1 LSFHF
6 QDVTYESLDDIY
18 CSNFSTGCNPN
29 VLGWRPQPCISFLQL
44 DVGCSVVIAAAISDA
59 MLLPTDDCF
68 AQDVPEPVCDGLTC
82 PKFLNCEAQYLK
94 WTCFTAK
101 PGLVILW
108 LNIYYINIFI
118 DFYSGFLQH
127 LECPNRS
134 PLRSWDYMVS
144 NLVIL
149 VVSFVI
155 SKKTLGCLT
164 FFLCVVGERSRY
176 TWFNSFTS
184 NLSSK
189 FRL

>member
-1 LSFHF
+1 MTIVS
-6 QDVTYESLDDIY
+6 
-18 CSNFSTGCNPN
+18 C
-29 VLGWRPQPCISFLQL
+29 
-44 DVGCSVVIAAAISDA
+44 
-59 MLLPTDDCF
+59 
-68 AQDVPEPVCDGLTC
+68 
-82 PKFLNCEAQYLK
+82 FLNCEAQYLK

-118 DFYSGFLQH
+118 DFYCGFLQH

-164 FFLCVVGERSRY
+164 FFLCVYIDINKVGFPIF
-176 TWFNSFTS
+176 W
-184 NLSSK
+184 
-189 FRL
+189 FRLFLMKVALLFQKRVVLTKFNNYVLLCICMVQTLIIHVIRYYSRNLELKLLVKELNQV